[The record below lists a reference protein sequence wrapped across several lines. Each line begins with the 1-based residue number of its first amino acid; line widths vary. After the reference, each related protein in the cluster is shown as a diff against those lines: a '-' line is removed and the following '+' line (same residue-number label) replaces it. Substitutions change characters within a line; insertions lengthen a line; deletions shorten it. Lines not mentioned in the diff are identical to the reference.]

1 MQLMQK
7 IQISRGD
14 IKVIE
19 DIILQGD
26 IHSDG
31 AVRIMENASVLG
43 NIFAEKDILLEKNA
57 TVLGNIF
64 TQGNI
69 IFEEGAGA
77 GQPDKITSVVARG
90 TITFYGSNYVY
101 GYVVSEG
108 CGKILKSDREI

>member
-69 IFEEGAGA
+69 IFEEGAG
-77 GQPDKITSVVARG
+77 QHDKITSVVARG
-90 TITFYGSNYVY
+90 TITFYDSNYVY